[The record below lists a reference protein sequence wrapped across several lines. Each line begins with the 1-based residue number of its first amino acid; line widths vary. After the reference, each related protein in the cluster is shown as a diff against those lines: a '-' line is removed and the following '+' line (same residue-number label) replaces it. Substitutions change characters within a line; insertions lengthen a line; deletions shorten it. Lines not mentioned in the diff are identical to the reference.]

1 MNIVMLAETADVLR
15 DFVSVKVV
23 WSNRYHKT
31 GSKLAR
37 IGRYAIAMPQLV
49 FLRMSERRS

>member
-1 MNIVMLAETADVLR
+1 MLTETADVLR

-23 WSNRYHKT
+23 WSNRYRKT